1 MHTPRMNQVKVF
13 GSLTTVVAAVA
24 IASADVTQSIT
35 PTKWHYRATG
45 ICDFD
50 QDRVATGNVPGLPLG
65 GNSHCAPTAVADILA
80 YLATARVGGIWGIP
94 LDDWDDY
101 DASEYSSAN
110 AFINTCGIL
119 MGTNTGGVNGTA
131 TSRLSDAAVWYLPAD
146 EYSVL
151 LLGRG
156 PGGGLP
162 GMTTTSIVSAVASP
176 LIPRPVCTLCV
187 SWLQPAPGVNV
198 WTITGGHC
206 FVLTEAIRKLPSGQ
220 TELDIRD
227 PADSDLINPN
237 ESTSAQSPF
246 TTAIYNAVDGVYQ
259 AGPGGPAWTMSGA
272 WMQGFFSAGGTRGI
286 VKAQQLVMP
295 TTLYT
300 ADWTGLQ
307 LRMVRPIRFE
317 YESQDPVQPFAT
329 GLSSAL
335 TDIAFDFTSQGV
347 YAILGSGTGA
357 SLVRADGIASSVSPV
372 SIASSPRFVT
382 AGRLGEVFV
391 AGTNGA
397 VNTLTRVPT
406 GGSGTPTSRTLALA
420 PDALCYDDA
429 SDRVFAYHSATRTL
443 YAIPRLEAEAI
454 VTSTVPASAQV
465 SGDVSMAINPAD
477 GSLWLAGSGV
487 AGKFYKITLSAS
499 GGASAAAGVSSSAI
513 VSPRGIQHL
522 GNGKVVFQ
530 SGGSLRVLTENAT
543 TGAWEADASSSLWG
557 AVAASA
563 FDISRRRNNLLETD
577 PAWDLVLDETPTST
591 PVTRET
597 CVADLTLD
605 GLVDGA
611 DFSILLSE
619 WGGDGFGDLDRSDVV
634 DGVDLGLMLSA
645 WGVCP

>member
-1 MHTPRMNQVKVF
+1 MNRSLCL
-13 GSLTTVVAAVA
+13 GSLAACGAVVA
-24 IASADVTQSIT
+24 IAAADVTQSIT
-35 PTKWHYRATG
+35 PTKWHYRVTG
-45 ICDFD
+45 LCDFD

-65 GNSHCAPTAVADILA
+65 GQWHCAPTAIADILT
-80 YLATARVGGIWGIP
+80 YVSTARVGGVWGIP

-101 DASEYSSAN
+101 DAVEYSSAN
-110 AFINTCGIL
+110 SFINTCGIL
-119 MGTNTGGVNGTA
+119 MGTNSGGITGTQRV
-131 TSRLSDAAVWYLPAD
+131 RLDDALLWYLPAD
-146 EYSVL
+146 EFSVL
-151 LLGRG
+151 MLGRG
-156 PGGGLP
+156 PGGGWP
-162 GMTTTSIVSAVASP
+162 GLTTTSIVSAVASP
-176 LIPRPVCTLCV
+176 LVPRPACALCV
-187 SWLQPAPGVNV
+187 AWLQPAPGVNV
-198 WTITGGHC
+198 WAMAGGHC
-206 FVLTEAIRKLPSGQ
+206 FALTEAILKWPSGQ

-227 PADSDLINPN
+227 PADADLINPN

-259 AGPGGPAWTMSGA
+259 SAPPAGWTMNGA
-272 WMQGFFSAGGTRGI
+272 WMQGFFSSGGTRG
-286 VKAQQLVMP
+286 VVAAQQIVMP
-295 TTLYT
+295 TTVYT
-300 ADWTGLQ
+300 ADWTGLT

-317 YESQDPVQPFAT
+317 YEDQNPVSPIT
-329 GLSSAL
+329 GGLSSAV
-335 TDIAFDFTSQGV
+335 TDIAFDFTSQRV

-357 SLVRADGIASSVSPV
+357 SLVRADGFENSVAPVALAS
-372 SIASSPRFVT
+372 IPRIVT

-406 GGSGTPTSRTLALA
+406 GGAGTPTSRTLVLA

-429 SDRVFAYHSATRTL
+429 SDRVYAYHSATRTL
-443 YAIPRLEAEAI
+443 YAIPRLEAEPI
-454 VTSTVPASAQV
+454 VTSTVPATAQV
-465 SGDVSMAINPAD
+465 SGDVSMAINPDD

-487 AGKFYKITLSAS
+487 AGKFYKVTLSAS

-522 GNGKVVFQ
+522 GRGKVVFH
-530 SGGSLRVLTENAT
+530 SGASLRVLTENAT
-543 TGAWEADASSSLWG
+543 TGAWEADASSPLWG

-563 FDISRRRNNLLETD
+563 FDISRHRNNFLDTD
-577 PAWDLVLDETPTST
+577 PAWDLVLDQAPTST
-591 PVTRET
+591 PVTREQ
-597 CVADLTLD
+597 CIADLTLD

-645 WGVCP
+645 WGACP